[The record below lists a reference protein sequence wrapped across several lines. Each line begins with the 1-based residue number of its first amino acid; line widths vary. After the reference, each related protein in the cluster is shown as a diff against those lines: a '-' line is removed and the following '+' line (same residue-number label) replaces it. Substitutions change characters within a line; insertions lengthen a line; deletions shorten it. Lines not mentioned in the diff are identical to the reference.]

1 MFKATC
7 SSSGG
12 SWSPSS
18 LPGALLFIVDLFAK
32 FYIVIQVTLNLTS
45 SQITTNVARG
55 KTDFVLLTSLLAQDF
70 RALLG
75 SQQDHARHCS
85 DVELLGGREVLLH
98 ISF

>member
-18 LPGALLFIVDLFAK
+18 LPGALLFNVDFFVK

-55 KTDFVLLTSLLAQDF
+55 ETDFVFLTGLFAQDF
-70 RALLG
+70 RALLS
-75 SQQDHARHCS
+75 SQQDHARQRG
-85 DVELLGGREVLLH
+85 DVELLGGVLIR